1 MFFSINPPG
10 PEKWSEG
17 RKKIRFLFFFSYKVL
32 ESESCS
38 VSSCSLLQGIFP
50 IQGSNL
56 DLLHCRQILYQLNH
70 QGSPR
75 ILEWV
80 AYPFSRGSYRPRN
93 RTGVSCTAGGFWMLT
108 IKLAM
113 NKIIQTTKLKIQHI
127 LQFGHERK

>member
-1 MFFSINPPG
+1 MVRG
-10 PEKWSEG
+10 EK
-17 RKKIRFLFFFSYKVL
+17 KKSVVFCFVLFFPYKVL

-50 IQGSNL
+50 IQESNEG
-56 DLLHCRQILYQLNH
+56 LLHCRQILYQLNH

-93 RTGVSCTAGGFWMLT
+93 RTGVSCTAGRFWMPT
-108 IKLAM
+108 VKLAM